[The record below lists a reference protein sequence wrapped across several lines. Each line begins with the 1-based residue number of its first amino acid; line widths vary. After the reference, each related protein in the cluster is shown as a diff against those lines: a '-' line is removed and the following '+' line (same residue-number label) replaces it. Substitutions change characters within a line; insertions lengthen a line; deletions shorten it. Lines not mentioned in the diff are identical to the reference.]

1 MRNVEKFNSTSYLSS
16 RCAQSVSIVPTQNS
30 LRIFKLI
37 ITETKKT
44 CFKSHNVHGKY
55 RNETRREPKE
65 KKRKAGSKGGEGSR
79 FSQFFM
85 LIPNK

>member
-1 MRNVEKFNSTSYLSS
+1 MESSEMALEKS
-16 RCAQSVSIVPTQNS
+16 Q
-30 LRIFKLI
+30 
-37 ITETKKT
+37 
-44 CFKSHNVHGKY
+44 
-55 RNETRREPKE
+55 